1 MDNETTIVSEAF
13 KKRIWLEYPL
23 PKEFSIW
30 GGDGVHILP
39 LKNIDELIEMCVEDV
54 ATDIVIREY
63 KHALGLQTP
72 MPEDTVTVLYANLD
86 FPYQGNRQVKVSYD
100 HSTKQAFLRVFPGSI
115 VYQRK
120 MHVEDIDKLQGDR
133 LIYFRYYVM
142 NKMATMELSYLKTM
156 NMDVDNGSINLETLK
171 DFADDTAEKVKD
183 LRESILIY
191 AVSNG

>member
-13 KKRIWLEYPL
+13 KKRIWLEYPV

>member
-1 MDNETTIVSEAF
+1 MDNETTMVSEAF

-156 NMDVDNGSINLETLK
+156 NMDVDNGTINLETLK

>member
-1 MDNETTIVSEAF
+1 MSDERVTASEQF
-13 KKRIWLEYPL
+13 KSRIWLEYPL

-30 GGDGVHILP
+30 GGDLVYTLP
-39 LKNIDELIEMCVEDV
+39 LEDLDALIEMCVEDV
-54 ATDIVIREY
+54 ATDIVIRGH
-63 KHALGLQTP
+63 KQATGLQTP
-72 MPEDTVTVLYANLD
+72 MPADTVTCLYANLD

-100 HSTKQAFLRVFPGSI
+100 HSLKQAFLRSFPAII

-120 MHVEDIDKLQGDR
+120 MHVEDIDTLQGDR

-156 NMDVDNGSINLETLK
+156 NMNVDNGSIDLDTLK
-171 DFADDTAEKVKD
+171 SFAEKTEEKVKD

>member
-1 MDNETTIVSEAF
+1 MDNKVVISETF
-13 KKRIWLEYPL
+13 KKRVWLEYPV

-30 GGDGVHILP
+30 GGDMVHTLP
-39 LKNIDELIEMCVEDV
+39 LEDIDALIEMCVEDV

-100 HSTKQAFLRVFPGSI
+100 HSTKQAFMRTFPGLI

-133 LIYFRYYVM
+133 LIYFRNYVM

-156 NMDVDNGSINLETLK
+156 NMDVDNGTINLETLK

>member
-1 MDNETTIVSEAF
+1 MSDEKVTASEQF
-13 KKRIWLEYPL
+13 KSRIWLEYPL

-30 GGDGVHILP
+30 GGDLVHTLP
-39 LKNIDELIEMCVEDV
+39 LEDLDALIEMCVEDV
-54 ATDIVIREY
+54 ATDLVVREY
-63 KHALGLQTP
+63 KHATGLQTP
-72 MPEDTVTVLYANLD
+72 MPADTVTVMYANLD

-100 HSTKQAFLRVFPGSI
+100 HSLKQAFMRVFPATI

-156 NMDVDNGSINLETLK
+156 NMNVDNGSVDLDTLK
-171 DFADDTAEKVKD
+171 SFAENTAEKVKD

-191 AVSNG
+191 CVSNG

>member
-1 MDNETTIVSEAF
+1 MSETKKASEQF
-13 KKRIWLEYPL
+13 KSRIWKEYPV

-30 GGDGVHILP
+30 GGDMVHTLP
-39 LKNIDELIEMCVEDV
+39 LEDIDALIEMCVEDV
-54 ATDIVIREY
+54 ATDIVVREY

-72 MPEDTVTVLYANLD
+72 MPEDTVTVLYGNLD

-100 HSTKQAFLRVFPGSI
+100 HSTKQAFMRTFPGSI

-120 MHVEDIDKLQGDR
+120 LHVEDIDNLQGDR
-133 LIYFRYYVM
+133 LIYFRNYVM
-142 NKMATMELSYLKTM
+142 SMMATKELSYLKTVSM
-156 NMDVDNGSINLETLK
+156 NVDNGNIDLGTLEK
-171 DFADDTAEKVKD
+171 FAEKTAEKVEK

>member
-1 MDNETTIVSEAF
+1 MDNETKTASEQF
-13 KKRIWLEYPL
+13 KNRIWLEYPV
-23 PKEFSIW
+23 PREFSIW
-30 GGDGVHILP
+30 GGDMVHTLP
-39 LKNIDELIEMCVEDV
+39 IQNLDALIEMCVEDV
-54 ATDIVIREY
+54 ATDIVMRGY

-100 HSTKQAFLRVFPGSI
+100 HSTKQAFMRTFPGTI

-120 MHVEDIDKLQGDR
+120 MHIEDIDKLQGDR

-156 NMDVDNGSINLETLK
+156 NMNVDNGSIDLDTLRT
-171 DFADDTAEKVKD
+171 FAENTAEKVDK

>member
-1 MDNETTIVSEAF
+1 MDNETKTASEQF
-13 KKRIWLEYPL
+13 KNRIWLEYPV
-23 PKEFSIW
+23 PREFSIW
-30 GGDGVHILP
+30 GGDMVHTLP
-39 LKNIDELIEMCVEDV
+39 IQNLDALIEMCVEDV
-54 ATDIVIREY
+54 ATDIVMRGY

-100 HSTKQAFLRVFPGSI
+100 HSTKQAFMRTFPGTI

-156 NMDVDNGSINLETLK
+156 NMSVDNGSIDLETLRT
-171 DFADDTAEKVKD
+171 FAENTAEKVDK
-183 LRESILIY
+183 LRDSILIY